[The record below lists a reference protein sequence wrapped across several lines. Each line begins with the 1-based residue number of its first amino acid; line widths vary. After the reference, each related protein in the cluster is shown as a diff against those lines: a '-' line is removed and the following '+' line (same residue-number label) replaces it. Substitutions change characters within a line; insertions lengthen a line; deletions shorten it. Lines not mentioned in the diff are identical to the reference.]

1 MLNPAYSI
9 EQFRSNFSQITTI
22 KELISLIKGDP
33 TANLLIEMRSL
44 PLDFRA
50 LSLDFS
56 WDVKPDNFR
65 IATKIELSF
74 KLWINSV
81 LYEAPCWQELSPK
94 GFADLEPALLKALKQ
109 AIASVGGSHE

>member
-1 MLNPAYSI
+1 MLNQAYSI
-9 EQFRSNFSQITTI
+9 AKFSENFSKITTI

-33 TANLLIEMRSL
+33 NANLLIEMRSL
-44 PLDFRA
+44 PLDFRS

-81 LYEAPCWQELSPK
+81 LYEAKCWQELSPS

>member
-9 EQFRSNFSQITTI
+9 EQFRSNFLEITTI

-33 TANLLIEMRSL
+33 TANLLIEIRSL
-44 PLDFRA
+44 PLDFRS

-81 LYEAPCWQELSPK
+81 LYEAKCWQEISPK
-94 GFADLEPALLKALKQ
+94 GFADLESALLKALKES
-109 AIASVGGSHE
+109 IASVGGSHE

>member
-1 MLNPAYSI
+1 MLSQSYAI
-9 EQFRSNFSQITTI
+9 EQFRSNFLEITTI

-33 TANLLIEMRSL
+33 TANLLIEIRSL
-44 PLDFRA
+44 PLDFRS

-81 LYEAPCWQELSPK
+81 LYEAKCWQEISPK
-94 GFADLEPALLKALKQ
+94 GFADLEPSLLKALKES
-109 AIASVGGSHE
+109 IARVGGSHE

>member
-1 MLNPAYSI
+1 MLSQSYAI
-9 EQFRSNFSQITTI
+9 EQFRSNFLEINTI
-22 KELISLIKGDP
+22 KELLSLIKGDP
-33 TANLLIEMRSL
+33 NANLLIEIRSL
-44 PLDFRA
+44 PLDFRS
-50 LSLDFS
+50 LPLDFS

-81 LYEAPCWQELSPK
+81 LYEAPCWLELSPS
-94 GFADLEPALLKALKQ
+94 GFADFEPAFLKALKQ

>member
-1 MLNPAYSI
+1 MLSQSYAI
-9 EQFRSNFSQITTI
+9 EQFRSNFLEITTI
-22 KELISLIKGDP
+22 KALISLIKGDP
-33 TANLLIEMRSL
+33 NANLLIEMRSL
-44 PLDFRA
+44 PLDFRSLA
-50 LSLDFS
+50 LDFS

-81 LYEAPCWQELSPK
+81 LYEAKCWQELSPS

>member
-1 MLNPAYSI
+1 MLSQSYAI
-9 EQFRSNFSQITTI
+9 EQFRSNFLEITTI

-33 TANLLIEMRSL
+33 NANLLIEMRSL
-44 PLDFRA
+44 PLDFRS

-81 LYEAPCWQELSPK
+81 LYEAPCWLELSPS
-94 GFADLEPALLKALKQ
+94 GFADFEPAFLKALKQ

>member
-9 EQFRSNFSQITTI
+9 AKFSENFSQITSL

-33 TANLLIEMRSL
+33 KANLLIEMRSL
-44 PLDFRA
+44 PLDFRS

-74 KLWINSV
+74 KLWVNSV
-81 LYEAPCWQELSPK
+81 LYEAKCWQELSPK
-94 GFADLEPALLKALKQ
+94 GFADFEPAFLKALKES
-109 AIASVGGSHE
+109 IASVRGQS